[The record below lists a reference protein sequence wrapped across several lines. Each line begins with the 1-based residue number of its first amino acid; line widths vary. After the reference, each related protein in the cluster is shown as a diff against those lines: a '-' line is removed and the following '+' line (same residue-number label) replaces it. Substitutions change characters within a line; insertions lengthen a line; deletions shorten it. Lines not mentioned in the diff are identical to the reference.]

1 MVRAYH
7 FFPDDMRA
15 AEDIVAGLDEPWH
28 IGDTRIYT
36 PVKIDSGD
44 GEFITESGYN
54 SSPTLWDALLQAN
67 GPIACLVEV
76 STPLSISDSAQG
88 PSLQSSEIRTLIAAV
103 DVRAELRRFA
113 CDCAARVLSLY
124 EDRYPEDGRL
134 RAAIDA
140 ARRFAEG
147 VASAEEL
154 QAALVL
160 VREAADVAGGQ
171 ARLAAFSAFGTTLR
185 EAHDA
190 ALTAARSAMWALDG
204 RTTPG
209 PERVWQRVHFDQ
221 LFAHLFAS

>member
-15 AEDIVAGLDEPWH
+15 AEDIVAGLDEPWR
-28 IGDTRIYT
+28 IGDTRRYT
-36 PVKIDSGD
+36 AVKIGSGD
-44 GEFITESGYN
+44 GEFITESGYQ

-76 STPLSISDSAQG
+76 SPPLSISNSCEEPSA
-88 PSLQSSEIRTLIAAV
+88 QSSEVRTLIAAV

-113 CDCAARVLSLY
+113 CDCAERVLSLY
-124 EDRYPEDGRL
+124 EDLYPKDGRL
-134 RAAIDA
+134 RDAIA
-140 ARRFAEG
+140 VARRFADAA
-147 VASAEEL
+147 ASSAEL
-154 QAALVL
+154 QAALVSI
-160 VREAADVAGGQ
+160 RDAADVASGQ
-171 ARLAAFSAFGTTLR
+171 ARMAAFSAFGTTLR

-190 ALTAARSAMWALDG
+190 ALTAARSAMWAVDG

-209 PERVWQRVHFDQ
+209 PERVWQRAHFDQ

>member
-1 MVRAYH
+1 M
-7 FFPDDMRA
+7 
-15 AEDIVAGLDEPWH
+15 
-28 IGDTRIYT
+28 
-36 PVKIDSGD
+36 
-44 GEFITESGYN
+44 
-54 SSPTLWDALLQAN
+54 
-67 GPIACLVEV
+67 
-76 STPLSISDSAQG
+76 
-88 PSLQSSEIRTLIAAV
+88 QSSEIRTLIAAV

-124 EDRYPEDGRL
+124 EDRYPKDGRL

-154 QAALVL
+154 QVALVL
-160 VREAADVAGGQ
+160 VREAADVASGQ

-209 PERVWQRVHFDQ
+209 PERVWQRAHFDQ